1 MREPRLGDDIDD
13 FCVRC
18 KRVMNHAIVSVVNG
32 EPAKVRCRTCHNDH
46 DFRHEQAPPP
56 KVDLRKQALFNE
68 ALKRLDPNAAPVTAA
83 VADVEIDLAELA
95 VDEAEPAPDAEAEA
109 ELEAEPE
116 PEAEPEAAIDLE
128 IDPEPP
134 AAPQPKPRKAAL
146 KAVKPRGRKS
156 AR

>member
-18 KRVMNHAIVSVVNG
+18 KRIMNHAIVSVVSG

-68 ALKRLDPNAAPVTAA
+68 ALKKVNPSAAAEVEAVVDVEVDVEVEA
-83 VADVEIDLAELA
+83 VDLVADDVLTGLEGGADGDAPPAE
-95 VDEAEPAPDAEAEA
+95 EPEPAP
-109 ELEAEPE
+109 
-116 PEAEPEAAIDLE
+116 
-128 IDPEPP
+128 
-134 AAPQPKPRKAAL
+134 PKPAPKAKTKARKTA
-146 KAVKPRGRKS
+146 K
-156 AR
+156 

>member
-18 KRVMNHAIVSVVNG
+18 KRIMNHAIVSVVNG

-68 ALKRLDPNAAPVTAA
+68 ALKRIDPSATPVA
-83 VADVEIDLAELA
+83 VTVAGVNIDVAELA
-95 VDEAEPAPDAEAEA
+95 VDEAGPAPDAEIESDPAPAEA
-109 ELEAEPE
+109 PRL
-116 PEAEPEAAIDLE
+116 
-128 IDPEPP
+128 
-134 AAPQPKPRKAAL
+134 KPRKAAPQ
-146 KAVKPRGRKS
+146 AAKPRGRKN
-156 AR
+156 AK

>member
-18 KRVMNHAIVSVVNG
+18 KRIMNHAIVSVVNG

-68 ALKRLDPNAAPVTAA
+68 ALKRLDPTATPVSAA
-83 VADVEIDLAELA
+83 VADVDIDVAELA
-95 VDEAEPAPDAEAEA
+95 VDEVEPPLDAE
-109 ELEAEPE
+109 
-116 PEAEPEAAIDLE
+116 IDL
-128 IDPEPP
+128 DPEP
-134 AAPQPKPRKAAL
+134 AEAPQPEPRTPAPKAAAKPR
-146 KAVKPRGRKS
+146 PRKR

>member
-18 KRVMNHAIVSVVNG
+18 KRIMNHAIVSVVNG

-68 ALKRLDPNAAPVTAA
+68 ALKRINPSAVLEPVT
-83 VADVEIDLAELA
+83 VAGVEIDVSELT
-95 VDEAEPAPDAEAEA
+95 VDEAAPG
-109 ELEAEPE
+109 LEAET
-116 PEAEPEAAIDLE
+116 AG
-128 IDPEPP
+128 DPVP
-134 AAPQPKPRKAAL
+134 AGKPQPKPRKAAP
-146 KAVKPRGRKS
+146 KAATPRGRKS
-156 AR
+156 AK

>member
-68 ALKRLDPNAAPVTAA
+68 ALKRIDPTAAPVEAI
-83 VADVEIDLAELA
+83 VADVDIIDVAELGA
-95 VDEAEPAPDAEAEA
+95 EELVPEPDSENGDEPVPTE
-109 ELEAEPE
+109 EPE
-116 PEAEPEAAIDLE
+116 
-128 IDPEPP
+128 
-134 AAPQPKPRKAAL
+134 PQPKPRKAPA
-146 KAVKPRGRKS
+146 KAAKAAKPKGRKS
-156 AR
+156 AK

>member
-18 KRVMNHAIVSVVNG
+18 KRVMNHAIVSVLNG

-68 ALKRLDPNAAPVTAA
+68 ALKRLDPTAAPVTAA
-83 VADVEIDLAELA
+83 VAEVDIDVAELGVDGVDDADPIPEADADTDTDAEPAAEIDVEI
-95 VDEAEPAPDAEAEA
+95 EA
-109 ELEAEPE
+109 
-116 PEAEPEAAIDLE
+116 
-128 IDPEPP
+128 PP
-134 AAPQPKPRKAAL
+134 AAALQSKPRKAPT
-146 KAVKPRGRKS
+146 KAAKPRGRKS
-156 AR
+156 AK